1 MAKKKPAKKKVA
13 VWAKD
18 TPPESYGPATISLP
32 PGAIDLT
39 KVEGADVGVIDFKKY
54 MVGPIVK
61 QVEGESI
68 FDWKAHVPRRLR
80 TGESLK
86 AILDDLLV
94 DPSDFIAA
102 RDTDERFKK
111 DLDEAMRIL
120 SEMIEYRMAYL
131 ALSGTATDLKN
142 YGPLILAKYG
152 GSAKKSEGE
161 QEGGADFE

>member
-1 MAKKKPAKKKVA
+1 MPKAKKKPVKKKAPVKVDLEVTA
-13 VWAKD
+13 EAL
-18 TPPESYGPATISLP
+18 LP

-39 KVEGADVGVIDFKKY
+39 KVEGADVSEIDLKKY
-54 MVGPIVK
+54 AVKPIEK
-61 QVEGESI
+61 PKETETI

-86 AILDDLLV
+86 AILDDLIV
-94 DPSDFIAA
+94 DPSDFIKE
-102 RDTDERFKK
+102 RDTNATFKK
-111 DLDEAMRIL
+111 ELDEAMRIL

-152 GSAKKSEGE
+152 GGVPKTEGQ
-161 QEGGADFE
+161 QEGTAEFE